1 MQDLLDEVVRGLRT
15 LGGAAIAFAVV
26 VAIVFVAYRIGA
38 AGLRG
43 IVRRTAAAPLPGD
56 GALAGEERMVR
67 VAERRRR
74 LDTIAEFG
82 LRLVRWLAYVVVA
95 AAAVSLFLPGVWNAI
110 GGLGVGFGVAI
121 GGAVGFGSQQLVRD
135 YLNGVLILG
144 ENPYG
149 VGDVVSIAGVRGTVE
164 EVGLRR
170 TVVRDAEGT
179 VHSVPNGAIAV
190 ASNFTR
196 TFARVNERIALASGV
211 DIPAAM
217 ARIDG
222 VGAALAE
229 DPAWAPRILVAPAV
243 VHVEA
248 VTDAGIPILVS
259 GTVGP
264 GDQWAVAG
272 ELRRRIIEE
281 LGSAGIELASGRRVI
296 LGRPPAPPGDGP
308 SDEDLR
314 PDFD

>member
-1 MQDLLDEVVRGLRT
+1 MQDLLDEVARGLRT
-15 LGGAAIAFAVV
+15 LGGAAIAFAIV
-26 VAIVFVAYRIGA
+26 VAVVLVAYRIGA

-56 GALAGEERMVR
+56 GALADEEQAVR
-67 VAERRRR
+67 FAERRRR

-95 AAAVSLFLPGVWNAI
+95 AAAVSLFLPGVWNAV
-110 GGLGVGFGVAI
+110 GGLGVGFGVAV
-121 GGAVGFGSQQLVRD
+121 GGAVGFGAQQLVRD

-170 TVVRDAEGT
+170 TVVRDVDGT
-179 VHSVPNGAIAV
+179 VHSVPNGAIVV

-196 TFARVNERIALASGV
+196 TFARVNERVAVASGA
-211 DIPAAM
+211 DIAAAT
-217 ARIDG
+217 ARIDEA
-222 VGAALAE
+222 GAALAA
-229 DPAWAPRILVAPAV
+229 DPGWAPRILAGPAV
-243 VHVEA
+243 VGVEA

-259 GTVGP
+259 ATVRP

-272 ELRRRIIEE
+272 ELRRRIIEALE
-281 LGSAGIELASGRRVI
+281 SAGIELATGRRLI
-296 LGRPPAPPGDGP
+296 LGRPAAAPVGGP